1 MDDTDILEY
10 YTERAGIAE
19 HDGELSRHKAI
30 LQAYFELRK
39 IYKGPV
45 PEKIRQEVTEARK
58 I

>member
-1 MDDTDILEY
+1 MSDTDILEY

-19 HDGELSRHKAI
+19 HDGELDRHKAI

-45 PEKIRQEVTEARK
+45 PEKIRADYKEARGL
-58 I
+58 

>member
-1 MDDTDILEY
+1 MSEDDILEY
-10 YTERAGIAE
+10 YTERAAIAE
-19 HDGELSRHKAI
+19 HCGELNRHKAI

>member
-1 MDDTDILEY
+1 MTDSDILEY
-10 YTERAGIAE
+10 YTERAAIAE
-19 HDGELSRHKAI
+19 HDGGLERHKAN

-45 PEKIRQEVTEARK
+45 PEKIRQEVIEARK